1 MEINIQA
8 EKYDANICK
17 MIDEM
22 NNQPSTSAGQS
33 FPSSSLFQYNPTN
46 VSFVLPEHLR
56 LISRCLLAQKSI
68 FELLKSSTNLRKNPY
83 FVKPQTDEDSHNN
96 DNLFPSM
103 EINLQA
109 EESDADIRK
118 LIDEMNNQ
126 PFVLPEHLRLISR
139 CLLAQKAV
147 FEYYKGNSYALNQH
161 NSFQNQIKTQI
172 MPMFFT

>member
-1 MEINIQA
+1 
-8 EKYDANICK
+8 

-33 FPSSSLFQYNPTN
+33 FPSSSSFQFDPANA
-46 VSFVLPEHLR
+46 SFVLPKHLR
-56 LISRCLLAQKSI
+56 LIPGCLLAQKAI
-68 FELLKSSTNLRKNPY
+68 FEFLKSSTNLRKNLY
-83 FVKPQTDEDSHNN
+83 FVKPQTDEDSYNN

-109 EESDADIRK
+109 EESDPDIRK

-126 PFVLPEHLRLISR
+126 PSTSTGQSCSSFSSFQYDPQNVSFVLPEHLRLILR

-147 FEYYKGNSYALNQH
+147 FEFYKVS
-161 NSFQNQIKTQI
+161 
-172 MPMFFT
+172 M